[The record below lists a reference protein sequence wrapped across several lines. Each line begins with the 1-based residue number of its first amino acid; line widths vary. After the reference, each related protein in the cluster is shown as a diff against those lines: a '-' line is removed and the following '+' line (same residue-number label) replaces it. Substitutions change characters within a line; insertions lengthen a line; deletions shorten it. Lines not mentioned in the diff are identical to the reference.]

1 MERSRR
7 VDRKIKGEGR
17 VAPKSRNLLGTG
29 RPSVTSVATGLFAVA
44 TALVAGVVLPL
55 TSVARLDVSPS
66 APLELYRTVDPP
78 LARGALVVT
87 CVPVATPRLPQRAGP
102 PRPRLPP
109 RAMLSPSLKRVRARP
124 TPRRAP

>member
-1 MERSRR
+1 M
-7 VDRKIKGEGR
+7 DRKIKGEGR
-17 VAPKSRNLLGTG
+17 VGPKSRNLLGTG
-29 RPSVTSVATGLFAVA
+29 RPLVTSVATGLFAVEGRARAVVQRASRLRQVVLA

-102 PRPRLPP
+102 PRPGLLPGLCSAHP
-109 RAMLSPSLKRVRARP
+109 
-124 TPRRAP
+124 